1 MSKILDAFQKNQQAI
16 RNVIAKYRTNMADID
31 EITQD
36 VFLTGFALEQREKI
50 RTPEHL
56 LLRIAKHLA
65 IDEARR
71 KINKTTEPLEDSI
84 DLAAYPD
91 DRQCSPEDMLSGR
104 QKLRVFSEVVTELAP
119 ELRRV
124 FVMRRIEGLKYDQ
137 IATRL
142 NLSKSAV
149 EKRMAAAMNAFIMS
163 VKKRGYALEDFTGPT
178 VRAARKDKT
187 PAARVTTMRGRDE

>member
-1 MSKILDAFQKNQQAI
+1 MSKILKAFQKQQKAI
-16 RNVIAKYRTNMADID
+16 RNVIAKYRSNTADID
-31 EITQD
+31 EIAQE
-36 VFLTGFALEQREKI
+36 VFLTAFALEQRERI

-71 KINKTTEPLEDSI
+71 KINKTSDSLEVSI
-84 DLAAYPD
+84 DLTAYAD
-91 DRQCSPEDMLSGR
+91 ESQFSPEAMLNGR
-104 QKLRVFSEVVTELAP
+104 QKLLIFSEVVTDLSP

-124 FVMRRIEGLKYDQ
+124 FVMRRIEGLKYEQ

-149 EKRMAAAMNAFIMS
+149 EKRMAAAMTAFIAS
-163 VKKRGYALEDFTGPT
+163 VKKRGYALEEFSG
-178 VRAARKDKT
+178 AAPRKARNGKAT
-187 PAARVTTMRGRDE
+187 AAQVTRINQDDE

>member
-1 MSKILDAFQKNQQAI
+1 MSRILKAFQKRQKEI
-16 RNVIAKYRTNMADID
+16 RNVIAKYRANAADID
-31 EITQD
+31 EIAQD
-36 VFLTGFALEQREKI
+36 VFLTGFALEQRETI
-50 RTPEHL
+50 RTPERL

-71 KINKTTEPLEDSI
+71 KINKTSDPLEGSI

-91 DRQCSPEDMLSGR
+91 ERQCSPEDMLSGR
-104 QKLRVFSEVVTELAP
+104 QKLLAFSEVVADLPAD
-119 ELRRV
+119 LRRV

-149 EKRMAAAMNAFIMS
+149 EKRMASAMNVFIAS
-163 VKKRGYALEDFTGPT
+163 IKERGYALEDFTGVARP
-178 VRAARKDKT
+178 ARKGKA
-187 PAARVTTMRGRDE
+187 PAARVASIGGRDE